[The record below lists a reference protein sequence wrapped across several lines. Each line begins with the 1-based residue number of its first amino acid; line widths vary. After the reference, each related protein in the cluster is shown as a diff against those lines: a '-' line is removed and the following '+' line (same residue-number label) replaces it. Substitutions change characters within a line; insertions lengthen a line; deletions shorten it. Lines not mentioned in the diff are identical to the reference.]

1 MRVIQVLPALQVGGA
16 ERLAVNLCIYHT
28 AQTSPA
34 CLIYDSP
41 SSTHYE
47 QLLSKHQIPLYTV
60 NKRRAYDVGVFVRLF
75 RLVRTLAPDAAH
87 LHISGINYIF
97 PLLPLLRLPS
107 VYTVHNVA
115 EHDLHAR
122 RSGRLVQYLA
132 FRWRLGGIQPVA
144 ISEQVRV
151 SFRDLYGWGELP
163 VIWNGIPVAEFAPSP
178 ERRACWRVQEGF
190 CDNDVLIVCVAGFRP
205 QKNLELLLRAFGSL
219 DCKSVRLLL
228 VGAGEQEAQLRALT
242 QELNVSERVH
252 FLGTRSDIP
261 EILNACDLFALSS
274 DWEGTPMA
282 IMEAMASGLPIV
294 STAVGGVP
302 ELVQHGTAGLL
313 TPKGDERALREALSQ
328 LAADA
333 ALRQRM
339 GNAARRF
346 AVEHFDIRKTIEAYE
361 QLYTQISSRRYNSA
375 RWRFHKRSST
385 GS

>member
-1 MRVIQVLPALQVGGA
+1 MRVVQVLPALQVGGA

-28 AQTSPA
+28 VRTEPA
-34 CLIYDSP
+34 CLIYDPP
-41 SSTHYE
+41 SGTYYE
-47 QLLSKHQIPLYTV
+47 QLLGKHQIPLYTV

-75 RLVRTLAPDAAH
+75 RLVRTLKPVVAH

-151 SFRDLYGWGELP
+151 SFQNLYGWGELP

-178 ERRACWRVQEGF
+178 ERRARWRVQEGV
-190 CDNDVLIVCVAGFRP
+190 CENDVLIVCVAGFRP
-205 QKNLELLLRAFGSL
+205 QKNLGLLLRAFGGLKCESA
-219 DCKSVRLLL
+219 RLLL
-228 VGAGEQEAQLRALT
+228 VGSGEQEAQLRTLT
-242 QELNVSERVH
+242 QELSVSERVH
-252 FLGTRSDIP
+252 FLGMRSDIP

-302 ELVQHGTAGLL
+302 ELVQHGTTGLL
-313 TPKGDERALREALSQ
+313 TPQGDERALSEALRQ
-328 LAADA
+328 LVTDS

-339 GNAARRF
+339 GNAAREF
-346 AVEHFDIRKTIEAYE
+346 AVEHFDIRKTVDAYE
-361 QLYTQISSRRYNSA
+361 QLYAQLAHR
-375 RWRFHKRSST
+375 
-385 GS
+385 